1 MPYIDQNNSND
12 GDFEIAK
19 ELWRPTSP
27 QSTRIHQ
34 FKSEMNQ
41 KFGLSLETYND
52 LWQWSI
58 NEPARFWEEV
68 ARFTEVKFHKTY
80 DSVRPWLLPVRTR
93 RSQVLIDPRLL
104 CND

>member
-1 MPYIDQNNSND
+1 MPYIDQNSSND

-27 QSTRIHQ
+27 ESTRIHK

-68 ARFTEVKFHKTY
+68 ARFTGVRFHKTY
-80 DSVRPWLLPVRTR
+80 DSVCLCLLLVRTLA
-93 RSQVLIDPRLL
+93 SIASSH
-104 CND
+104 